1 MLKYTHQAF
10 QNELVDLMS
19 KQVLSKL
26 MLDIK
31 KSPFYSII
39 SNEYNDISSKEQ
51 LSLCIRWVH
60 PETFEVFE
68 NFVGFYQIRDIKSD
82 TIVEAIKDILVRLQ
96 LDFKNLRGQ
105 TYDGASNMLGKKSG
119 VAAQL
124 KSIQP
129 EAKET
134 NCHGHS
140 LNLSV
145 KDVTQESRTVKDTMG
160 TVGEIC
166 ILGKY
171 SPKQEN
177 LLGEIQSNIE
187 GITEG
192 EEFVKR
198 KVTTLDKLCPT
209 RWTVRAKCYQK
220 IIDNYESLVELW

>member
-1 MLKYTHQAF
+1 MQALLLRGTEDPQLKQHVFSTRSDNTQKYTHQDF

-19 KQVLSKL
+19 EQVLSKL

-31 KSPFYSII
+31 KSLSYSII
-39 SNEYNDISSKEQ
+39 ANEYNDISNKEQ

-82 TIVEAIKDILVRLQ
+82 TIVEAIKDILLWLQ

-129 EAKET
+129 KAKET
-134 NCHGHS
+134 HCHRHS

-145 KDVTQESRTVKDTMG
+145 KDVTQESKILKDTMG
-160 TVGEIC
+160 TVGEM
-166 ILGKY
+166 Y
-171 SPKQEN
+171 SH
-177 LLGEIQSNIE
+177 EIFS
-187 GITEG
+187 
-192 EEFVKR
+192 KAR
-198 KVTTLDKLCPT
+198 KPT
-209 RWTVRAKCYQK
+209 WR
-220 IIDNYESLVELW
+220 NPE